1 MYYKLQGE
9 EAENGYDLAK
19 NDFSLVVQTPFQW
32 EMLLKFA
39 QNGICCDSTQDTN
52 GYDFL
57 LTTIH
62 VIDEF
67 GEGVPA
73 TWCISS
79 QDVLTTM
86 VIFMNE
92 IKKRCGNIHS
102 QFSKPVL
109 QCMDCCHGIKTT
121 DCNSFV
127 HGMLT
132 KPGKRDC
139 ERRLVRFTSL
149 SEPALNRHLKTVL
162 LIP

>member
-9 EAENGYDLAK
+9 EAEDGYDLAK
-19 NDFSLVVQTPFQW
+19 NDFSLVVQIPFQW

-102 QFSKPVL
+102 QFFMCDMANQFYNAWIAVMESRP
-109 QCMDCCHGIKTT
+109 Q
-121 DCNSFV
+121 
-127 HGMLT
+127 
-132 KPGKRDC
+132 
-139 ERRLVRFTSL
+139 
-149 SEPALNRHLKTVL
+149 TVTPL
-162 LIP
+162 YMAC